1 MNTIQKY
8 TASVTTDCEC
18 TTENDETGEYG
29 PSNEC
34 FGDCYEWQK
43 ENVFEVLGQWQKT
56 NHIDEDD
63 TILINGTGM
72 GWAKQDGYKYTNI
85 LELDGALALDRGDFR
100 IEWYLENGELTARRW
115 SHDEPVG
122 TGLFTF
128 TVYRSCDKC
137 GEPIEKDI
145 HTEEL
150 GMCVDCSHAYFDHEG
165 E

>member
-1 MNTIQKY
+1 MTTKEML
-8 TASVTTDCEC
+8 TASVTTDCLC
-18 TTENDETGEYG
+18 ENEDGT
-29 PSNEC
+29 PASEC
-34 FGDCYEWQK
+34 FDCYEWQK
-43 ENVFEVLGQWQKT
+43 DGVFELLGMWQT
-56 NHIDEDD
+56 LNNITEED

-85 LELDGALALDRGDFR
+85 LELHGALALDGGDFR
-100 IEWYLENGELTARRW
+100 IEWYWEDGELTARRW

-128 TVYRSCDKC
+128 TVFRSCDKC

-145 HTEEL
+145 HIEEL
-150 GMCVDCSHAYFDHEG
+150 GMCVDCSNKYFDHED

>member
-1 MNTIQKY
+1 MTTIEKY
-8 TASVTTDCEC
+8 TASVTTDCLC
-18 TTENDETGEYG
+18 ENEDGT
-29 PSNEC
+29 PTSEC
-34 FGDCYEWQK
+34 FDCYEWQK
-43 ENVFEVLGQWQKT
+43 DGVFELLGMWQT
-56 NHIDEDD
+56 LNNITEDD

-85 LELDGALALDRGDFR
+85 LELHGALALDGDFK
-100 IEWYLENGELTARRW
+100 IEWYWEDGELTARRW

-137 GEPIEKDI
+137 GQPIEKDI

-150 GMCVDCSHAYFDHEG
+150 GMCIECSNKYFNHED